1 MNNSNDLQGLTRRRF
16 LTRVVPACSLVCLGA
31 TGRSLWGDHALM
43 RQDQQETDKAKHKFD
58 QEFPQKLTNR
68 QLMDLMYGR
77 EFIPFLEH
85 LSSEI
90 GNDKLIPMLEQHAE
104 GKGREVGATLAKQ
117 FKGNDFSTWKKIFR
131 PDNRNFSITL
141 SMSVT
146 EDTDTVHELK
156 VTECLFAD
164 VFLKA
169 DAGNLGHA
177 AVCHG
182 DFAMASAF
190 NPRIKMERDKTLMQG
205 HAFCNHR
212 YLLTG

>member
-1 MNNSNDLQGLTRRRF
+1 MNNSNDLRGWSRRRF

-31 TGRSLWGDHALM
+31 ARRSLWGDHALM
-43 RQDQQETDKAKHKFD
+43 RQDQQEADKTKHKFD
-58 QEFPQKLTNR
+58 QEFPQKFTNR
-68 QLMDLMYGR
+68 QLMEFMYGR
-77 EFIPFLEH
+77 DFIPFVKH
-85 LSSEI
+85 LSAEL
-90 GNDKLIPMLEQHAE
+90 GEARLIPLLKQHADIK
-104 GKGREVGATLAKQ
+104 GKEVGPLLAKQ
-117 FKGNDFSTWKKIFR
+117 FGGSDFATLKKIFS
-131 PDNRNFSITL
+131 PDNPYFGISL

-156 VTECLFAD
+156 VTECLIAD

-169 DAGNLGHA
+169 AAGNLGHA

-182 DFAMASAF
+182 DYAMASAF